1 MVHASWPFI
10 KLVESGD
17 RGSVSIFLLGAEF
30 WDFSEMAE
38 QWISLY
44 IPKSLIFFYG
54 PETVIFWINFFLFAA
69 VDCDDIEV
77 VIALTYSDIVYTQ
90 ISILYGCLFFR
101 PIGHT

>member
-10 KLVESGD
+10 KLLESGD

-30 WDFSEMAE
+30 WDISEMAE

-44 IPKSLIFFYG
+44 IPKSLSFFYG

>member
-1 MVHASWPFI
+1 MDI
-10 KLVESGD
+10 
-17 RGSVSIFLLGAEF
+17 
-30 WDFSEMAE
+30 
-38 QWISLY
+38 
-44 IPKSLIFFYG
+44 LIHSKKFEFFYG
-54 PETVIFWINFFLFAA
+54 PETAIFWINFFLFAA

>member
-1 MVHASWPFI
+1 M
-10 KLVESGD
+10 D
-17 RGSVSIFLLGAEF
+17 FLIHSKKF
-30 WDFSEMAE
+30 DFFFTDQKQSSFE
-38 QWISLY
+38 
-44 IPKSLIFFYG
+44 LIC
-54 PETVIFWINFFLFAA
+54 FLFAA

>member
-1 MVHASWPFI
+1 
-10 KLVESGD
+10 
-17 RGSVSIFLLGAEF
+17 
-30 WDFSEMAE
+30 MAE

-44 IPKSLIFFYG
+44 IPKSLIFFFTDQKQSSF
-54 PETVIFWINFFLFAA
+54 ELICFLFAA